1 MNSMEGCFIWIL
13 VYCFLPF
20 HKPGCLFRFPLCT
33 QYLSMA
39 PHQGFW
45 DSVKPSPHLGGTK
58 YSGSCPRGKEDIVR
72 SQSAGWLICLLLP
85 TFFNLGRRDPGWVSL
100 EQTVP
105 TVSLSLLAGYPRRW
119 RTLKPGTNPVFLRG
133 SAPGEQRST
142 RMECVCHSPLSALGC
157 ELVVTFQRGPSGEKP
172 SSVLQGLP
180 SCWEWMPHVPLI
192 WDRSCLTACG

>member
-1 MNSMEGCFIWIL
+1 MYTVPEHGTSPGIL
-13 VYCFLPF
+13 
-20 HKPGCLFRFPLCT
+20 G
-33 QYLSMA
+33 LSKA
-39 PHQGFW
+39 K
-45 DSVKPSPHLGGTK
+45 SHLGETK

-72 SQSAGWLICLLLP
+72 SQPAGWLICLLLP
-85 TFFNLGRRDPGWVSL
+85 IFFNLGRRDPGWVSL

-105 TVSLSLLAGYPRRW
+105 TVPLSLLAGYPRRW

-142 RMECVCHSPLSALGC
+142 RMEFATALC
-157 ELVVTFQRGPSGEKP
+157 LLWVVSQWLTFQRGPSGEKP

-180 SCWEWMPHVPLI
+180 SFWEWMPHVPLI